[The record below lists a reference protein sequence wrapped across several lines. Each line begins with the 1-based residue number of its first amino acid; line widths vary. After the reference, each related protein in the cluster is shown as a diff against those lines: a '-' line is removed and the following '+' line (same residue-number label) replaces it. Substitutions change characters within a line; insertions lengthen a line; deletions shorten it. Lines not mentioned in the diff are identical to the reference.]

1 MNMFNYLKKPKK
13 RKSNMYS
20 EYEKK
25 IQILPKMLK
34 QFNLITKKKFL
45 FESKEIQNEF
55 EHVEHMFENDFVT
68 LNCEIQSLKA
78 ENQSSLE
85 EISVKQ
91 EVLGKMDRDLIE
103 KEKLIKYFEGKINKS
118 NK

>member
-1 MNMFNYLKKPKK
+1 MFNYLKESKKHQKPKD
-13 RKSNMYS
+13 NIYS

-25 IQILPKMLK
+25 IQNLPKMLK
-34 QFNLITKKKFL
+34 SFNSVTKKKFL

-78 ENQSSLE
+78 ENQGTLE
-85 EISVKQ
+85 EIAIKQ
-91 EVLGKMDRDLIE
+91 EILGNMDRDLIE
-103 KEKLIKYFEGKINKS
+103 KEKLIKYFEGKI
-118 NK
+118 